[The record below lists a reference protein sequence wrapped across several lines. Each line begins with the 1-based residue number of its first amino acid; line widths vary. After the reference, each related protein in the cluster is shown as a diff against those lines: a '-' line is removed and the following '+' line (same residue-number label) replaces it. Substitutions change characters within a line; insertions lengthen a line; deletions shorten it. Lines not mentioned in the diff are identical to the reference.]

1 MISEARTV
9 PHEKVKRVKEIAS
22 VRPLIAKSNP
32 VEGDSTTFRK
42 RRGTLLVV
50 DDEDGPRQSL
60 RVIFKDEYDMLMAED
75 GPTAIEL
82 AQKHPIDVAVLD
94 IRMAGMSGIEVLERL
109 KYVNPSTEV
118 IMMTAFET
126 TDTIRQALRLRA
138 CDYINKPFDLATI
151 RAAVSQAMQRR
162 TLESEIHSSAE
173 KVQELLS
180 ELQNQKVEE
189 QIAKTRGDIYASII
203 HDINGPLTV
212 ISGFVQV
219 LNQRLNRNSR
229 LEMEDLEFIK
239 DRLRIIARQVGNCVE
254 ISRRY
259 LGFLRRQSEEA
270 PRVSVNQLF
279 KDLEQLIRVHPGR
292 SDNEF
297 GVQPM
302 AEDLGVK
309 MNGTDVIQ
317 ILLNLTVNA
326 FQCAPMS
333 HRVEVGGEILREPLD
348 LTKFKDG
355 PNDRLLNVESM
366 DNTAPLVKLWVRDTG
381 PGIPAEVLP
390 KIFQPYFT
398 TKGPRQGTGLGLNI
412 VQRLIKE
419 GKGALHVHTR
429 PGEGTTFTIYLLGAN
444 LAK

>member
-1 MISEARTV
+1 MAG
-9 PHEKVKRVKEIAS
+9 
-22 VRPLIAKSNP
+22 SNP
-32 VEGDSTTFRK
+32 AEGDSTTFRK

-60 RVIFKDEYDMLMAED
+60 RVIFKDEFNLLMAED
-75 GPTAIEL
+75 GPTAIAL
-82 AQKHPIDVAVLD
+82 AQKHPIDVALLD

-109 KYVNPSTEV
+109 KYVNPGIEA

-151 RAAVSQAMQRR
+151 RAAVAQAMQRR

-189 QIAKTRGDIYASII
+189 QLAKTRGDIYASII

-219 LNQRLNRNSR
+219 LNQRLNRTSR

-259 LGFLRRQSEEA
+259 LGFLCRQSEDA
-270 PRVSVNQLF
+270 SRVSVNQLL
-279 KDLEQLIRVHPGR
+279 KDLDQLIRVHPSR

-297 GVQPM
+297 SVQPLGEDFGRQNERHRRHSDF
-302 AEDLGVK
+302 AEPRR
-309 MNGTDVIQ
+309 
-317 ILLNLTVNA
+317 
-326 FQCAPMS
+326 QCLSMRADEPS
-333 HRVEVGGEILREPLD
+333 GGDWR
-348 LTKFKDG
+348 
-355 PNDRLLNVESM
+355 
-366 DNTAPLVKLWVRDTG
+366 
-381 PGIPAEVLP
+381 
-390 KIFQPYFT
+390 
-398 TKGPRQGTGLGLNI
+398 
-412 VQRLIKE
+412 
-419 GKGALHVHTR
+419 
-429 PGEGTTFTIYLLGAN
+429 
-444 LAK
+444 

>member
-1 MISEARTV
+1 MVVTSEPV
-9 PHEKVKRVKEIAS
+9 M
-22 VRPLIAKSNP
+22 AKSNTAA
-32 VEGDSTTFRK
+32 GDSTTFRK

-50 DDEDGPRQSL
+50 DDEEGPRQSL
-60 RVIFKDEYDMLMAED
+60 RVIFKDEYNLLMAED

-82 AQKHPIDVAVLD
+82 AKQHPIDVAVLD
-94 IRMAGMSGIEVLERL
+94 IRLVGMSGIEVLERL
-109 KYVNPSTEV
+109 KYVNANIEA
-118 IMMTAFET
+118 IMITAFET

-138 CDYINKPFDLATI
+138 CDYINKPFDVETI
-151 RAAVSQAMQRR
+151 RAAVSQAMRR
-162 TLESEIHSSAE
+162 RRLESEIHSSAE
-173 KVQELLS
+173 QVQELLN

-212 ISGFVQV
+212 ISGFTQV

-259 LGFLRRQSEEA
+259 LGFLRRKSEEA
-270 PRVSVNQLF
+270 PQVSANQLL
-279 KDLEQLIRVHPGR
+279 KDLEQLIRVHPTLQG
-292 SDNEF
+292 NEF
-297 GVQPM
+297 DMAYLAEEIGVR
-302 AEDLGVK
+302 

-317 ILLNLTVNA
+317 ILLNLAVNA
-326 FQCAPMS
+326 FQCAPGS
-333 HRVEVGGEILREPLD
+333 HRVEIGGEVLHAPLE
-348 LTKFKDG
+348 LTEFKDG
-355 PNDRLLNVESM
+355 PHDRLLNVESM
-366 DNTAPLVKLWVRDTG
+366 SNTPPLVKFQVRDNG

-419 GKGALHVHTR
+419 ANGALHVHTK
-429 PGEGTTFTIYLLGAN
+429 PGEGTTFTVYLPGAN

>member
-1 MISEARTV
+1 MDFSTD
-9 PHEKVKRVKEIAS
+9 
-22 VRPLIAKSNP
+22 PLIAATDVVAGIIEATP
-32 VEGDSTTFRK
+32 TPK

-60 RVIFKDEYDMLMAED
+60 RVIFKDEYDLLMAED

-82 AQKHPIDVAVLD
+82 AQNNDIDVAVLD

-109 KYVNPSTEV
+109 KYVNPKTEA

-138 CDYINKPFDLATI
+138 CDYINKPFDLATM
-151 RAAVSQAMQRR
+151 RSAVNDAMQRR
-162 TLESEIHSSAE
+162 TLESEIHTSAE
-173 KVQELLS
+173 KVQELLA
-180 ELQNQKVEE
+180 ELQNQRVEE

-229 LEMEDLEFIK
+229 MEVEDLEFVK
-239 DRLRIIARQVGNCVE
+239 NRLNIVTRQTTNCIE

-259 LGFLRRQSEEA
+259 LDILRNRTDNGT
-270 PRVSVNQLF
+270 PNVSVKQLLY
-279 KDLEQLIRVHPGR
+279 DLEQLVRVHPSLMG
-292 SDNEF
+292 NEF
-297 GVQPM
+297 NLTPFG
-302 AEDLGVK
+302 ENFGVK
-309 MNGTDVIQ
+309 VNGTDVIQ
-317 ILLNLTVNA
+317 ILLNLTINA
-326 FQCAPMS
+326 FQCS
-333 HRVEVGGEILREPLD
+333 RENHYVEIGGEVLSAPLN
-348 LTKFKDG
+348 LAAFKDS
-355 PNDRLLNVESM
+355 PNERMLNVEGI
-366 DNTAPLVKLWVRDTG
+366 DNTAPLMKFWVRDNG
-381 PGIPAEVLP
+381 PGIPSEVLP

-419 GKGALHVHTR
+419 GGGALHCRTQA
-429 PGEGTTFTIYLLGAN
+429 GEGTTFTIYLPAAE

>member
-1 MISEARTV
+1 MALTANPSVEATAAV
-9 PHEKVKRVKEIAS
+9 TD
-22 VRPLIAKSNP
+22 L
-32 VEGDSTTFRK
+32 VEEMPAPK

-60 RVIFKDEYDMLMAED
+60 RVIFKDDYDLLMAED

-82 AQKHPIDVAVLD
+82 AQKHDIDVAVLD

-109 KYVNPSTEV
+109 KYVKPEIEA

-138 CDYINKPFDLATI
+138 CDYINKPFDISTM
-151 RAAVSQAMQRR
+151 RAAVAQAMQRR
-162 TLESEIHSSAE
+162 KLEGEIHSSAE
-173 KVQELLS
+173 KVQDLLT
-180 ELQNQKVEE
+180 ELQNQRVEE

-219 LNQRLNRNSR
+219 LNQRLGRNSR
-229 LEMEDLEFIK
+229 LELEDLEFIK
-239 DRLRIIARQVGNCVE
+239 DRLRIIARQAGNCIE

-259 LGFLRRQSEEA
+259 LGFLRRQSMESA
-270 PRVSVNQLF
+270 PGVSVNQLLR
-279 KDLEQLIRVHPGR
+279 DLDQLARVHP
-292 SDNEF
+292 SLLENEF
-297 GVQPM
+297 GVTPL
-302 AEDLGVK
+302 AGDVAIK
-309 MNGTDVIQ
+309 INGTDLIQ

-326 FQCAPMS
+326 FQCASLP
-333 HRVEVGGEILREPLD
+333 HRVEISGEVLRTPLD
-348 LTKFKDG
+348 LRQFKDS
-355 PNDRLLNVESM
+355 PQDRLLNIEGL
-366 DNTAPLVKLWVRDTG
+366 DNTAPLVKFSVSDTG
-381 PGIPAEVLP
+381 PGIPPELLP

-419 GKGALHVHTR
+419 GHGALHCHTQI
-429 PGEGTTFTIYLLGAN
+429 GEGTTFTVYLPGAA
-444 LAK
+444 LAKT

>member
-1 MISEARTV
+1 MALTTE
-9 PHEKVKRVKEIAS
+9 
-22 VRPLIAKSNP
+22 PLIAKSNP

-109 KYVNPSTEV
+109 KYVNPNIEV

-151 RAAVSQAMQRR
+151 RSAVSQAMQRR
-162 TLESEIHSSAE
+162 RLESEIHSSAE

-333 HRVEVGGEILREPLD
+333 HRVDVGGEILREPLD
-348 LTKFKDG
+348 LTAFKDG

-381 PGIPAEVLP
+381 PGIPPEVLP

-419 GKGALHVHTR
+419 GKSALHVHTR